1 MFISMNCGVG
11 VSVRL
16 AKVDLG
22 QKRCITW
29 REEVVNTQ
37 GFGKGMGGDANL

>member
-1 MFISMNCGVG
+1 MNCGVG

-16 AKVDLG
+16 AKVDLS

-29 REEVVNTQ
+29 REEVVDTQ
-37 GFGKGMGGDANL
+37 GFGKGTGGDANL